1 MDKETIFA
9 VLEDAEAVGLIDKET
24 MEELIGLFATRILS
38 DKAIS
43 ALKGEQDGTVA

>member
-24 MEELIGLFATRILS
+24 MEELMGLFASRILS

-43 ALKGEQDGTVA
+43 ALKGEQE